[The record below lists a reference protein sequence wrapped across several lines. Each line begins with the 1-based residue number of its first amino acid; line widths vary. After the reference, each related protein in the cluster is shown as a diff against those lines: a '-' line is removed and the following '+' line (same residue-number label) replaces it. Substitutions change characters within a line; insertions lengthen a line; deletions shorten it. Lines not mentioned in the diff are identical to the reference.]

1 MKAAFLLVLV
11 ACFFPFLLA
20 LVVHVP
26 QNERLEYGALLARE
40 TETSTSATTESSD
53 NDATPT
59 NATSTATSGNSTS
72 ASPSPTTVP
81 LLNTSTNDI
90 EEEEGRQNA
99 TSPGTLPIQPKV
111 TPALGVGGFILLI
124 TGAVLA
130 LIGVRNLWVQVFL
143 SSAFLTSL
151 GVTVLI
157 VYVMSPPVRSA
168 IQGAYLVAIFF
179 TGLTF
184 GALAIV
190 FKELAEGLGCL
201 LGGFCTS
208 MWLLSTKSGGLL
220 TATDAKTGFIG
231 AISVGFYA
239 ISFSHYTRPYGLIVS
254 TSIAGGTAVSLGI
267 DCYSKAGLKE
277 FWLYLWALNDDIFPL
292 GTDTY
297 PVTRY
302 IKVELAA
309 TVIVAIMGVISQ
321 LRLWKV
327 VRDRRAKEEEKRQ
340 EEQRQKD
347 VAEAETGRRLEENN
361 MKERMEWEAKYGDQ
375 VTDSSSQ
382 DIPEL
387 AAGSHA
393 FPADEREASKD
404 EATEK
409 QSISDSVVS
418 YRCSDCR
425 ARGDGDDSDASEETK
440 RNENEH
446 DKDESDRTTC
456 AHKATGGDGF
466 GPKALHDAGTADDKS
481 SAMTA
486 IVGSETMSVYS
497 KRLSMALSRRASV
510 KSAGRSVSESQ
521 KALIPGEDDASSTQ
535 SVIEDVRDIDSD
547 CHTIAAES
555 HYQAMLDEEQPAKA
569 EKLMNSNNPMNAEV
583 PTNVSEP
590 TKSHESSKSEDTP
603 AKNDTLQPK
612 ADVAEQQIQPVEGQN
627 TTIKAEVPPPVES
640 QPLQAPAGIEMPVE
654 VAPPN
659 TGKSEQVTPQTEKDS
674 EPGDAGKASPQSTHS
689 RTEGPVEVSAG
700 NSMEIPVEA
709 PFKAPLS
716 TNNAVKTDKPEGA
729 GMVGKPPQAESP
741 GNHNQKDQLTED
753 LTNESRPKPENE
765 RPQHGNGSPETR
777 SAMNSPPDDKS
788 PEIADEPLVSPT
800 TNKQNA
806 TSLVRI
812 PPPPKKE
819 EPKRLNAETV
829 EQIPRHT
836 SRVVQTYR
844 MNEWAKHLVAADI
857 PELEPIQPF
866 DDAPPECPV
875 DKEEIAAPVKV
886 AELMQT
892 ALNAQPP
899 PAVESRNSGKDANE
913 IRPHD
918 SRTGSQKKKRRSK
931 SPRRLSGLSVGSAH
945 SLAHHSPAVQPQ
957 PGNLATASSVTL
969 LTNVASAE
977 PQQEDSE
984 KLKSKWKGPP
994 PLIAVRED
1002 MMRSRLSSLSLPTD
1016 PYVRHSAGYSPTDL
1030 SPRYSST
1037 FQTAIAE
1044 EDDDI
1049 PLSQRRTMLHQQA
1062 PANALPAIPPPAAPP
1077 RWNNSGVPSRANSPA
1092 VLAAW
1097 RESVRE
1103 DLKERSDPLKLAQP
1117 PVAASGPSDRS
1128 SSPFGQLGQRNA
1140 SSTSIGDKIAEG
1152 IQRGDMSELHREAM
1166 RRMQAKANK
1175 SVNRLV

>member
-1 MKAAFLLVLV
+1 MRVSFLLVLA

-26 QNERLEYGALLARE
+26 HNERPEYGALLARE
-40 TETSTSATTESSD
+40 TNTNTTEATESSHD
-53 NDATPT
+53 DTTPT
-59 NATSTATSGNSTS
+59 NATSATTSGNSTS
-72 ASPSPTTVP
+72 ASPSPSTVP
-81 LLNTSTNDI
+81 LLNTSTDEI

-99 TSPGTLPIQPKV
+99 TLPGTLPIQPKV

-239 ISFSHYTRPYGLIVS
+239 VSFSHYTRPYGLIVS

-347 VAEAETGRRLEENN
+347 EAEAETGRRLEENN

-375 VTDSSSQ
+375 GTDSSSQ

-387 AAGSHA
+387 AAGSHV
-393 FPADEREASKD
+393 FPADDRGTSKD

-425 ARGDGDDSDASEETK
+425 ARGDDGDSSASEETK
-440 RNENEH
+440 RGEH
-446 DKDESDRTTC
+446 EQLDKNESDRTTC
-456 AHKATGGDGF
+456 AHEATGDEDF
-466 GPKALHDAGTADDKS
+466 GPKALHDAATADDKS

-510 KSAGRSVSESQ
+510 KSAGRPVSESQ
-521 KALIPGEDDASSTQ
+521 EALIVRGDDACSAQ
-535 SVIEDVRDIDSD
+535 CVFEDAEDIDSD

-555 HYQAMLDEEQPAKA
+555 HYQAMLDEEQPADAEEPAKVNEPAKSEEPAKA
-569 EKLMNSNNPMNAEV
+569 EV
-583 PTNVSEP
+583 I
-590 TKSHESSKSEDTP
+590 P
-603 AKNDTLQPK
+603 AKNDTPRPR
-612 ADVAEQQIQPVEGQN
+612 ANAAEQQVQPDETQ
-627 TTIKAEVPPPVES
+627 TTVIKAEAPIRVES
-640 QPLQAPAGIEMPVE
+640 QPPQVSANDKPAVE
-654 VAPPN
+654 VALEN
-659 TGKSEQVTPQTEKDS
+659 KGELEQTTAETEEVSQPENVEAD
-674 EPGDAGKASPQSTHS
+674 GSPQSTLT
-689 RTEGPVEVSAG
+689 RTEDPAEVPIDTSVEVSSEVPAEVPIG
-700 NSMEIPVEA
+700 N
-709 PFKAPLS
+709 
-716 TNNAVKTDKPEGA
+716 NNAVKTKKPKQA
-729 GMVGKPPQAESP
+729 GIVDRPPQAESP
-741 GNHNQKDQLTED
+741 GNRDENEQLTED
-753 LTNESRPKPENE
+753 LTHESRPTELENE
-765 RPQHGNGSPETR
+765 RPQHDKGSPATR
-777 SAMNSPPDDKS
+777 SAISSPPDDDKS
-788 PEIADEPLVSPT
+788 PETADEPLVSPT
-800 TNKQNA
+800 TDKQKA
-806 TSLVRI
+806 VSLVRS

-829 EQIPRHT
+829 EQIPKHT
-836 SRVVQTYR
+836 SRIVQTYR

-857 PELEPIQPF
+857 PELEPIQPIN
-866 DDAPPECPV
+866 DAPPECSV
-875 DKEEIAAPVKV
+875 DKEEIAVPVKV

-892 ALNAQPP
+892 PLNAQPA

-918 SRTGSQKKKRRSK
+918 SQTGSQKKKRRSK

-945 SLAHHSPAVQPQ
+945 SLAHHSPTVQPQ
-957 PGNLATASSVTL
+957 PGNLAAASSITL

-977 PQQEDSE
+977 PQQEESE

-1002 MMRSRLSSLSLPTD
+1002 MMRSRLSSVSLPTD
-1016 PYVRHSAGYSPTDL
+1016 PYVRHSAGYSSTDL

-1037 FQTAIAE
+1037 FPITE
-1044 EDDDI
+1044 EDDDDI
-1049 PLSQRRTMLHQQA
+1049 PLSQRRTRLHQQLEV
-1062 PANALPAIPPPAAPP
+1062 PANALPAIPPPAAPA
-1077 RWNNSGVPSRANSPA
+1077 RWNNSGVPSRANTPA

-1103 DLKERSDPLKLAQP
+1103 DLKERSDPLKLVAQP
-1117 PVAASGPSDRS
+1117 SVAASGPTDRS
-1128 SSPFGQLGQRNA
+1128 SSPFGQLGRRNA

-1152 IQRGDMSELHREAM
+1152 MQRGDMSELHREAM
-1166 RRMQAKANK
+1166 RRMQAQANK

>member
-1 MKAAFLLVLV
+1 MRVSFLFVV
-11 ACFFPFLLA
+11 AACFFPFLLA

-26 QNERLEYGALLARE
+26 HNEHPEYGALLARE
-40 TETSTSATTESSD
+40 TNTNTTEATDSSHD
-53 NDATPT
+53 DTKPT
-59 NATSTATSGNSTS
+59 NATSAATSGNSTS
-72 ASPSPTTVP
+72 ASASPSTVP
-81 LLNTSTNDI
+81 LLNTSTDEI

-99 TSPGTLPIQPKV
+99 TLPGTLPIQPKV

-347 VAEAETGRRLEENN
+347 EAEAETGRRLEENN

-375 VTDSSSQ
+375 GTDSSSQ

-387 AAGSHA
+387 AAGSHV
-393 FPADEREASKD
+393 FPADDRETSKD

-425 ARGDGDDSDASEETK
+425 ARGDDDDSSASEETK
-440 RNENEH
+440 RDEH
-446 DKDESDRTTC
+446 EQLDKDESDRTTC
-456 AHKATGGDGF
+456 AHEATGDDDF
-466 GPKALHDAGTADDKS
+466 GPKALHDAATTDDKS

-510 KSAGRSVSESQ
+510 KSAGRPVSESQ
-521 KALIPGEDDASSTQ
+521 EALIVRDDDACSGQ
-535 SVIEDVRDIDSD
+535 CVVEDAEDIDSD

-555 HYQAMLDEEQPAKA
+555 HYQAMLDEEQPAGA
-569 EKLMNSNNPMNAEV
+569 E
-583 PTNVSEP
+583 EP
-590 TKSHESSKSEDTP
+590 TKVNEPAKTEDIP
-603 AKNDTLQPK
+603 AKNDTPRPE
-612 ADVAEQQIQPVEGQN
+612 ADAAEQQVQPGESQ
-627 TTIKAEVPPPVES
+627 TTTMKAEAPIPVGS
-640 QPLQAPAGIEMPVE
+640 QPPQVSANNKPPVE
-654 VAPPN
+654 VALPN
-659 TGKSEQVTPQTEKDS
+659 KGESEQTTAETDKVSQPETVEAD
-674 EPGDAGKASPQSTHS
+674 ASPQSTHS
-689 RTEGPVEVSAG
+689 RTEDSAEMPIDTSVEVSSGVPAEVPIG
-700 NSMEIPVEA
+700 N
-709 PFKAPLS
+709 
-716 TNNAVKTDKPEGA
+716 NNAVKTKKPKQA
-729 GMVGKPPQAESP
+729 GIVDRPPQAESP
-741 GNHNQKDQLTED
+741 GNGDENDQLTED
-753 LTNESRPKPENE
+753 LTNESRPKEPENE
-765 RPQHGNGSPETR
+765 RSQHGKGSPATR
-777 SAMNSPPDDKS
+777 SAISSPPDDKS
-788 PEIADEPLVSPT
+788 PKTAHESMVSPAT
-800 TNKQNA
+800 DKQKA
-806 TSLVRI
+806 VSLVPS

-829 EQIPRHT
+829 EQIPKHT
-836 SRVVQTYR
+836 SRIVQTYR

-857 PELEPIQPF
+857 PELEPIQPIN
-866 DDAPPECPV
+866 DAPPECSV
-875 DKEEIAAPVKV
+875 DKEEVAVPVKV

-892 ALNAQPP
+892 PLNAQPA
-899 PAVESRNSGKDANE
+899 PAVESRNSGKDTNE

-957 PGNLATASSVTL
+957 PGNLATASSITL
-969 LTNVASAE
+969 LTNIASAE
-977 PQQEDSE
+977 PQQEESE

-1002 MMRSRLSSLSLPTD
+1002 MMRSRLSSVSLPTD
-1016 PYVRHSAGYSPTDL
+1016 PYVRHSAGYSSTDL

-1037 FQTAIAE
+1037 FPITE

-1049 PLSQRRTMLHQQA
+1049 PLSQRRTMLHQQV
-1062 PANALPAIPPPAAPP
+1062 PANALPAIPPPAAPA

-1103 DLKERSDPLKLAQP
+1103 DLKERSDPLKLVAQP
-1117 PVAASGPSDRS
+1117 PVAASGPTDRS

-1152 IQRGDMSELHREAM
+1152 MQRGDMSELHREAM
-1166 RRMQAKANK
+1166 RRMQAQANK